1 VSLHFNYA
9 EADFVRRAIG
19 GFVLVIAVIL
29 MTGWRHTGRLASRI
43 RRYRR
48 SHSGALFYGGH
59 GEAAVQRANNII
71 AVSALVPMVLV
82 TIIYNGNITELT
94 LIRVLLLIPIYMF
107 GTCLGAR
114 CFKKAPAQIFRKAV
128 LVLLIAIGIS
138 ALAF

>member
-1 VSLHFNYA
+1 VDCHRL
-9 EADFVRRAIG
+9 
-19 GFVLVIAVIL
+19 
-29 MTGWRHTGRLASRI
+29 TGRLASRI

-48 SHSGALFYGGH
+48 SHPGALFYGGP

-107 GTCLGAR
+107 GTWLGAR

-128 LVLLIAIGIS
+128 FVLLIAIGIS